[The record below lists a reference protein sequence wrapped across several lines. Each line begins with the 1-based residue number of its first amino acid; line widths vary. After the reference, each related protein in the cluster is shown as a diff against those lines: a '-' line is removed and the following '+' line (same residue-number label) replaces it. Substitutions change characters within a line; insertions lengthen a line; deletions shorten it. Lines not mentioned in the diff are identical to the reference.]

1 MLLLGVKNYLSNG
14 NQYSQESRI
23 SRMDGITRWFKATWK
38 GRKGFARLMDVL
50 ITVIGFVILYATWT
64 NVAR

>member
-1 MLLLGVKNYLSNG
+1 
-14 NQYSQESRI
+14 
-23 SRMDGITRWFKATWK
+23 MDGITRWFKATWK